1 MIVTLHTDQLTR
13 LEQIEAFLNGTAEVD
28 FRAPDRTARRAWIA
42 QVLRQFRYAQRP
54 RRERGLL
61 LRFLTKVTGYSPA
74 QMKRLLRQFRTTHHL
89 RDRRG
94 PPAKPFPYRY
104 TVADQQALADALHGQ
119 LSGPATRKLAERACQ
134 LFGDARYQRL
144 ATISVAH
151 LYNLRRAAGYQRA
164 RGVVPQK
171 THTVQR
177 PIGARRA
184 PQPEGRPG
192 FIRVD
197 SVHQGD
203 LDGIKGVYLI
213 NAVDTVTQFQVIA
226 AVARISEHYLLPV
239 LRDLLTRFPFVL
251 HGFHADNGSE
261 YINHQVAQLLDKLRI
276 ELTKSRPRHS
286 NDNALAEAKNGA
298 IVRKHLGYSH
308 IPARFAAQVNAFTLD
323 VLTPYVNFHRPCFFP
338 RTVTDAK
345 GRQRRHY
352 RYDDMMTPLDKLG
365 QPPQP
370 RAVPQTRSQ
379 LGRPARASTGAIGQ
393 RRRRRPQPRAH
404 PSIRAHPK
412 TPKVGLTTRRSGS
425 FQNWN

>member
-1 MIVTLHTDQLTR
+1 MIVTLHTDCLAR
-13 LEQIEAFLNGTAEVD
+13 LEQVEAFLNGTAEID
-28 FRAPDRTARRAWIA
+28 FRAPDRAARRAWIERM
-42 QVLRQFRYAQRP
+42 LRQFRYPQRT

-74 QMKRLLRQFRTTHHL
+74 QIKRLLRQFRTTHQL

-104 TVADQQALADALHGQ
+104 LVADQQALAELDALHGQ
-119 LSGPATRKLAERACQ
+119 LSGPATRKLAERAYQ

-164 RGVVPQK
+164 RGAVPQK
-171 THTVQR
+171 TQSVQR
-177 PIGARRA
+177 PIGTRRA
-184 PQPEGRPG
+184 PQPDGRPG

-239 LRDLLTRFPFVL
+239 LQALLARFPFVL

-261 YINHQVAQLLDKLRI
+261 YINHRVAELLDKLHI

-308 IPARFAAQVNAFTLD
+308 IPGRFAAQVNQFTLD
-323 VLTPYVNFHRPCFFP
+323 VLSPYVNFHRPCFFP
-338 RTVTDAK
+338 CTVTDAK
-345 GRQRRHY
+345 GRQRRLY
-352 RYDDMMTPLDKLG
+352 RYEDMMTPLDKLASLPNPEQFLKPG
-365 QPPQP
+365 HSLPALHAQ
-370 RAVPQTRSQ
+370 
-379 LGRPARASTGAIGQ
+379 ARAHSDSAAAAALNRARTRLFEQIFK
-393 RRRRRPQPRAH
+393 PRKSA
-404 PSIRAHPK
+404 
-412 TPKVGLTTRRSGS
+412 
-425 FQNWN
+425 